1 MQAWIEWK
9 SKIKKK
15 YTQNKANL
23 TKLEKTIVRL
33 CSIDVSVEGVS
44 DVELCSMDDSDAAS
58 SVSVPA
64 TPLKPVSETLN
75 ACSTSKRRRVESTE
89 ERLDLFL
96 DDDDDNEGE
105 TNKQMDQL
113 IAKSKEKAN
122 NLQRIYEALERSN
135 ESVTKLV
142 EQRQEEFVSIHTH
155 VQLNVEGNAEEIPR
169 KIGIY
174 SAKCKITVI

>member
-33 CSIDVSVEGVS
+33 CAIDVSVEGVS
-44 DVELCSMDDSDAAS
+44 DVELCSMDDSDTAS

-75 ACSTSKRRRVESTE
+75 ACSTSKRPRVESTE
-89 ERLDLFL
+89 ERLNLFL
-96 DDDDDNEGE
+96 DDDSESE

-155 VQLNVEGNAEEIPR
+155 VQLNVKGNAGEIPR

-174 SAKCKITVI
+174 SSKCKITVI